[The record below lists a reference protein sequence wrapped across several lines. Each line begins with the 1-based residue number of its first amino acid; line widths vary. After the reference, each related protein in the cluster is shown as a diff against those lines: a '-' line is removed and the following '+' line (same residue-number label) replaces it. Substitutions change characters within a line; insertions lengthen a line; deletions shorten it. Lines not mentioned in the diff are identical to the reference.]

1 MKIENLK
8 NSITL
13 IGPSSVGKSFLS
25 AELGKK
31 LKMPHICIDDLI
43 AIIRSEKCGNI
54 GPTEQ
59 KKKQYINRCIEDIQ
73 NDHELSKLLKD
84 KRYAQKEIQLVH
96 DFIDLYDYYLKLF
109 GSLKPFYELIE
120 KYDLM
125 VDLARVNQDYINSL
139 AIVSAELLDKI
150 FNIIDQPVIIDP
162 PAPIG
167 WNTEQIFVSSFSE
180 MKLQSKNFK
189 VDVEKCKKII
199 NKILTNSSTVFLN
212 PGIDYEQRNA
222 AKYDMANNLILSKLG
237 NYCEQAQIEVS
248 VNGLFNEPKNHY
260 LQRRSWFDAK
270 EIAIKEKL
278 KNKGEIANICDQIIH
293 SITGLKEKTV

>member
-43 AIIRSEKCGNI
+43 TVIRSEKCGDI
-54 GPTEQ
+54 APSKT
-59 KKKQYINRCIEDIQ
+59 KKKQFINRCIEDIR

-96 DFIDLYDYYLKLF
+96 DFIALYDHFLNLF
-109 GSLKPFYELIE
+109 GSLKPFYESIE
-120 KYDLM
+120 KYDIM
-125 VDLARVNQDYINSL
+125 VGFARTNQDYISSL
-139 AIVSAELLDKI
+139 AIVSAELLNKI
-150 FNIIDQPVIIDP
+150 FEIVNQPVIIDP

-167 WNTEQIFVSSFSE
+167 WNTEQISVSGFVE
-180 MKLQSKNFK
+180 KQLQAKNFK

-199 NKILTNSSTVFLN
+199 NKTLTNSSTVFLN

-222 AKYDMANNLILSKLG
+222 AKYDMANNLILSKLD

-270 EIAIKEKL
+270 EIEIKEKL
-278 KNKGEIANICDQIIH
+278 KNKGEISNICDQIINAI
-293 SITGLKEKTV
+293 SGLKETTI